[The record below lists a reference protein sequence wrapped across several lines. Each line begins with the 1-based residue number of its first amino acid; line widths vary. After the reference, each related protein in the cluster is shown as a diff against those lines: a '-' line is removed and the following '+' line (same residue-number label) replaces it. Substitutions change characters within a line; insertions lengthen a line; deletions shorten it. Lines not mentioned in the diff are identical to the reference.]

1 MFIKLYNIFKNLNTP
16 IGNEK
21 DLYKAEVIEDTSHR
35 VAVNQKNQLTLLL
48 KTIDTISIEP
58 RSFTNLEIRHSVE
71 CFIEKEPNSKEKEIF
86 SIIVFKSTDV
96 NLIKRFLELIT
107 LMLDNF
113 SNEIS
118 TADIEKFV
126 EELIEIFKPEENISK
141 TTLTG
146 VIGELITIYI
156 ADDKDKIINAWHTQN
171 SENFDF
177 YKENVALEI
186 KSTLKNSRIHAFKIN
201 QLNNPKIKILIGSFL
216 IKEKINGVNFDKIC
230 DLIKSSIVD
239 KEIEKKFITNL
250 YKIIKTSYVNNFE
263 IDLNYSIN
271 NFFIYDAEKIPKIKD
286 APAGVTNV
294 VFNSDLSSVEKTNI
308 SIDELF

>member
-16 IGNEK
+16 ISNEK
-21 DLYKAEVIEDTSHR
+21 DLYKAEVIEDTSLEL
-35 VAVNQKNQLTLLL
+35 QLIKKPINIII

-113 SNEIS
+113 RNEIS
-118 TADIEKFV
+118 TSDIEKF

-146 VIGELITIYI
+146 
-156 ADDKDKIINAWHTQN
+156 
-171 SENFDF
+171 
-177 YKENVALEI
+177 
-186 KSTLKNSRIHAFKIN
+186 
-201 QLNNPKIKILIGSFL
+201 LIG
-216 IKEKINGVNFDKIC
+216 G
-230 DLIKSSIVD
+230 
-239 KEIEKKFITNL
+239 
-250 YKIIKTSYVNNFE
+250 
-263 IDLNYSIN
+263 
-271 NFFIYDAEKIPKIKD
+271 
-286 APAGVTNV
+286 
-294 VFNSDLSSVEKTNI
+294 
-308 SIDELF
+308 